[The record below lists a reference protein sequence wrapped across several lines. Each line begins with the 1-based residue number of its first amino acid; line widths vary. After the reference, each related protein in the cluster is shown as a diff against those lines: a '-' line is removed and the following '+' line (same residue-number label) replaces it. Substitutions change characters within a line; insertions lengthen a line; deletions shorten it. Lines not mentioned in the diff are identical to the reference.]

1 MLKRVGR
8 GPRSAHQNFALAH
21 VDPAPASLFLATE
34 SVFGVTFSVLFLG
47 EILTGPLFAGFAL
60 IFAGIVISE
69 YLPLRAEKKRRAV
82 EAFGIEDDPE
92 RET

>member
-1 MLKRVGR
+1 M
-8 GPRSAHQNFALAH
+8 
-21 VDPAPASLFLATE
+21 
-34 SVFGVTFSVLFLG
+34 TFSVLFLG

-69 YLPLRAEKKRRAV
+69 YLPLRAEKKRRA
-82 EAFGIEDDPE
+82 AQTLPFEDDPE